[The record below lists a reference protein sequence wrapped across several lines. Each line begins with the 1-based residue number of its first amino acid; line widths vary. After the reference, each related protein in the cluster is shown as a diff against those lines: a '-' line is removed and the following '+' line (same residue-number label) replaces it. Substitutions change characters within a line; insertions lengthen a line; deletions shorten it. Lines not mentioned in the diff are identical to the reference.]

1 MEAPSKQLVT
11 DVLSY
16 QYETPEQQQ
25 QHQYQQGE
33 GIEDERDGGAGET
46 TKPSFL
52 SLADT
57 QQKVVRR
64 TSSTFGEEVTNRIA
78 EYYQM

>member
-16 QYETPEQQQ
+16 QEQQQ
-25 QHQYQQGE
+25 QHQHQQGE
-33 GIEDERDGGAGET
+33 GIEDERDSGAGET